1 MKTNSIIYLVALVL
15 VIGTGA
21 YLKNFYDEKVELQ
34 SSYEDLSEDHET
46 LKVVVED
53 NKEEIRKYK
62 EDVQASNKLVGE
74 YQQKLSQLE
83 KDLALAK
90 KQKLK
95 QEKDVDVYV
104 EKYRQDN
111 PDVPSE
117 DVDRLSIKLKSTVR
131 IETLWSN
138 YCAVN
143 VCEGK

>member
-34 SSYEDLSEDHET
+34 SNYESLSEDHET
-46 LKVVVED
+46 LKVVIED
-53 NKEEIRKYK
+53 NREEIRKYK

-74 YQQKLSQLE
+74 YQQKLSQLNQ
-83 KDLALAK
+83 DLALAK

-95 QEKDVDVYV
+95 QEKDIDTYID
-104 EKYRQDN
+104 KYRQDN
-111 PDVPSE
+111 PGVPGD
-117 DVDRLSIKLKSTVR
+117 DVDRLSTELKSKVR
-131 IETLWSN
+131 IESLWGN
-138 YCAVN
+138 YCAAN